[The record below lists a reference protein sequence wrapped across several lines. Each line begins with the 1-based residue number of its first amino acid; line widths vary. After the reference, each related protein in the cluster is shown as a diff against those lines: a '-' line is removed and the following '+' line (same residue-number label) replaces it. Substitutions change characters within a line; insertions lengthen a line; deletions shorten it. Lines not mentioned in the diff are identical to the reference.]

1 MPAVAMSMAA
11 ALLPVVVFLAVLFLM
26 DSFKLV
32 PFRALGLAILA
43 GAASAVA
50 ALALERSLQAAGLF
64 PPRVFDWALPRY
76 LAPLIEE
83 PLKAVYVVVLLK
95 RRRLAFLV
103 DAALVGFAVG
113 TGFALVENMYYLR
126 ALPRGGFAL
135 WLVRG
140 FGPAIMH
147 GAMTSLF
154 AMLARGLTER
164 HPERGAMALLPAL
177 AVPVVLHSAFN
188 HFPMPPVVQTCVL
201 LVVLPAVVTFAFE
214 RSERATRE
222 WVGEGMDLDV
232 ELLNLVTSP
241 SFGQTRLGQYLVE
254 LRARF
259 PGPVVGDMFCLL
271 RVELELAIRAK
282 GMLMAREAGLEAPA
296 GPELTAKLEELR
308 YLHHSIGPTGLLALA
323 PLRVA
328 SERDDWHT
336 YLLEAAGEAHGPLAR
351 GWRAL
356 RRRLSRRR

>member
-1 MPAVAMSMAA
+1 MSVAA

-32 PFRALGLAILA
+32 PFRTLGLAILA

-50 ALALERSLQAAGLF
+50 ALAIEEGARASGVL
-64 PPRVFDWALPRY
+64 PPALFDWALPRY
-76 LAPLIEE
+76 LAPLVEE
-83 PLKAVYVVVLLK
+83 PLKAIYVIVLLRQK
-95 RRRLAFLV
+95 RLAFLV

-113 TGFALVENMYYLR
+113 TGFALVENIHYLR
-126 ALPRGGFAL
+126 ALPHEHFAL

-140 FGPAIMH
+140 FGPALLH
-147 GAMTSLF
+147 GALTAVF

-164 HPERGAMALLPAL
+164 HPDRGAIALVPAL
-177 AVPVVLHSAFN
+177 ALPVALHSVFN
-188 HFPMPPVVQTCVL
+188 HFPMPPIVQTCVL
-201 LVVLPAVVTFAFE
+201 LVALPAVVTFAFE

-232 ELLNLVTSP
+232 ELLKLVTSP

-254 LRARF
+254 LRDHF
-259 PGPVVGDMFCLL
+259 PGPVVADMFCLL

-282 GMLMAREAGLEAPA
+282 GMLMAREAGLEVPA
-296 GPELTAKLEELR
+296 GDDLRAKLDELR

-323 PLRVA
+323 PLRVT

-336 YLLEAAGEAHGPLAR
+336 YLLEAAGERGGLVAR
-351 GWRAL
+351 AWRGL
-356 RRRLSRRR
+356 RRLVAGR

>member
-1 MPAVAMSMAA
+1 MPISVAA
-11 ALLPVVVFLAVLFLM
+11 ALLPVLVFLGVLLLM

-32 PFRALGLAILA
+32 PFRALALAILA

-50 ALALERSLQAAGLF
+50 ALTIEKGLRAAGLL
-64 PPRVFDWALPRY
+64 PPGLFDLVLPRY

-83 PLKAVYVVVLLK
+83 PLKAVYVVVLLR

-113 TGFALVENMYYLR
+113 TGFALVENVYYLQ
-126 ALPRGGFAL
+126 ALPHARVAL

-140 FGPAIMH
+140 FGPAILH
-147 GAMTSLF
+147 GALTSLF
-154 AMLARGLTER
+154 AMLARGLIER
-164 HPERGAMALLPAL
+164 HPGRGMLMPAAALGL
-177 AVPVVLHSAFN
+177 PVVLHSVFN

-201 LVVLPAVVTFAFE
+201 LIALPVVVTFAFE

-222 WVGEGMDLDV
+222 WVGEGLDLDV
-232 ELLNLVTSP
+232 ELLHLVTSP

-254 LRARF
+254 LRDHF
-259 PGPVVGDMFCLL
+259 PGPVVADMFCLL

-282 GMLMAREAGLEAPA
+282 GMLMARETGLAVEP
-296 GPELTAKLEELR
+296 GPDLRAKLDELR
-308 YLHHSIGPTGLLALA
+308 YLRRSIGPTGLLALA
-323 PLRVA
+323 PLRVT

-336 YLLEAAGEAHGPLAR
+336 YLLEEAGERAR
-351 GWRAL
+351 GPFGRARGFVL
-356 RRRLSRRR
+356 RWFRARP

>member
-1 MPAVAMSMAA
+1 MALNVAA
-11 ALLPVVVFLAVLFLM
+11 AVLPVLVFLVLLLLM

-32 PFRALGLAILA
+32 PFRAILA
-43 GAASAVA
+43 AIAVGAAAAMA
-50 ALALERSLQAAGLF
+50 ALGIEAWMLSAGLV
-64 PPRVFDWALPRY
+64 PRWALSRY
-76 LAPLIEE
+76 VGPLIEE
-83 PLKAVYVVVLLK
+83 PLKAVYIVLVL
-95 RRRLAFLV
+95 RQRRLGFLV
-103 DAALVGFAVG
+103 DAALIGFAVG

-282 GMLMAREAGLEAPA
+282 GLLMAREAGL
-296 GPELTAKLEELR
+296 
-308 YLHHSIGPTGLLALA
+308 
-323 PLRVA
+323 
-328 SERDDWHT
+328 
-336 YLLEAAGEAHGPLAR
+336 
-351 GWRAL
+351 
-356 RRRLSRRR
+356 